1 MVSTLDSESSDPSSS
16 LGGTYFSDFILNYK
30 NILKLAFTGCIIFE
44 LFSNL
49 WKTKLFS
56 EAANIGVPWK
66 MLFLEISQNSQE
78 NTSARISFLTKLQT
92 SGFRPATLLEKRL
105 WHRCFPGNFEK
116 FLRTSF
122 LRNTLTD
129 CFCCLAFDIIFF
141 S

>member
-16 LGGTYFSDFILNYK
+16 LGGTYFSDFILNYRK
-30 NILKLAFTGCIIFE
+30 ILKLAVTECIIFE

-78 NTSARISFLTKLQT
+78 NTSARISFLIKLQVW
-92 SGFRPATLLEKRL
+92 S
-105 WHRCFPGNFEK
+105 
-116 FLRTSF
+116 
-122 LRNTLTD
+122 LTW
-129 CFCCLAFDIIFF
+129 